1 MGLHNIIK
9 NKVMGLIDKQKGK
22 KNVNQQ
28 LTKLSEEEIKY
39 LIALIGR
46 SDFKGV
52 DLTIV
57 YSITAKI
64 QNQLKI

>member
-1 MGLHNIIK
+1 MGLYNVIK
-9 NKVMGLIDKQKGK
+9 NKVMGLIDKQKNK

-46 SDFKGV
+46 SDFKGI

-57 YSITAKI
+57 YSITAKL
-64 QNQLKI
+64 QNKLKI

>member
-1 MGLHNIIK
+1 
-9 NKVMGLIDKQKGK
+9 MGLIDKQKNK

-57 YSITAKI
+57 YSITAKL

>member
-1 MGLHNIIK
+1 
-9 NKVMGLIDKQKGK
+9 MGLIDKQKGK

-57 YSITAKI
+57 YSITAKL

>member
-1 MGLHNIIK
+1 MGLYNVIK
-9 NKVMGLIDKQKGK
+9 NKVMGLIDKKNK

-46 SDFKGV
+46 SDFKGI

-57 YSITAKI
+57 YSITAKL
-64 QNQLKI
+64 QNKLKI